1 MSKGSSAASAVA
13 DETDPVRV
21 GLNGFGRIG
30 RNVFRAAIETAG
42 VEIVGIN
49 DVMDSEDM
57 AYLLEYDT
65 VHSTLDGVDLD
76 GDELTVGD
84 LSVPVFS
91 EKNPAEL
98 PWDDLDVDVA
108 FECTGLFRNYD
119 DAYKHVEA
127 GADKCVI
134 SAPPKGEKEVKTI
147 VYGVNDDE
155 YEGEDVVSN
164 ASCTTNS
171 ISPVA
176 KVLDEE
182 FGIESGMLTTVHAYT
197 GSQNLIDG
205 PMAKTRRGRAAAENI
220 VPTSTGAA
228 QATTEVLPELEGKLD
243 GMAMRVPVPDGSI
256 TDFTVDLAEDV
267 TAEEVNEAIEG
278 AAHGDLEGV
287 LGYTEDEVVSRD
299 IVGVPFSS
307 LVDLQSTMEVER
319 EDGLVKIL
327 AWYDNEYGFANRML
341 DMAGLVAEK
350 ETDKSAEVEPSA

>member
-1 MSKGSSAASAVA
+1 MSKDSGATSAVA
-13 DETDPVRV
+13 DDSDPIRI

-30 RNVFRAAIETAG
+30 RNVFRATLETAG
-42 VEIVGIN
+42 VEVVAIN
-49 DVMDSEDM
+49 DVMDAEEM
-57 AYLLEYDT
+57 AYLLEYDS
-65 VHSTLDGVDLD
+65 VHGSLDDVNLNDGTLV
-76 GDELTVGD
+76 VGD
-84 LSVPVFS
+84 HSAPIVS
-91 EKNPAEL
+91 EKDPAQL
-98 PWDDLDVDVA
+98 PWDEYDVDVA
-108 FECTGLFRNYD
+108 MECTGLFRNYD

-127 GADKCVI
+127 GADKAII
-134 SAPPKGEKEVKTI
+134 SAPAKGEKEVKTI

-155 YEGEDVVSN
+155 YDGEDVVSN

-205 PMAKTRRGRAAAENI
+205 PKAKTRRGRAAAENI

-256 TDFTVDLAEDV
+256 TDFTVDLEEDV
-267 TAEEVNEAIEG
+267 SAEEVNEAFKE
-278 AAHGDLEGV
+278 AARGDLEGV

-307 LVDLQSTMEVER
+307 MVDLQSTMEVEA
-319 EDGLVKIL
+319 EDGLVKVL

-341 DMAGLVAEK
+341 DVAGLVSEK